1 LSIKKRI
8 LSICLV
14 CSMLSCILLPAS
26 AYVNDED
33 AYIRVG
39 FNGACAVGVIAGTTA
54 GELERS
60 LEGAG
65 LAYVWIRQSDGTT
78 ALSNDTVYTGMTA
91 RVNKTY
97 YIKIAVYGDVDGD
110 GTVTVSDVTAMSSL
124 YGEVNNNEF
133 ACAADMDFNGTVS
146 ISDKYYLRDYISTY
160 TCKAAF
166 SSTHYT
172 DSESTGVISDDEYIS
187 VGVPAVL
194 AGQSPYP
201 VSATH
206 YDDRTPAEVL
216 ELMVNNEV
224 FTIGAHGSQT
234 GIVTGRNLTL
244 ADNTT
249 GSLEDP
255 NKGFTIDTVN
265 TLADNALQNS
275 RFIYYSS
282 CLTGAGGETANN
294 LVNATF
300 NKGAKAVLGFKTEV
314 LNNVNQAWNSAF
326 YEAIYWYGASI
337 TEAMALADNSVEE
350 TSGSGSVMYY
360 RLFQGDATQR
370 LAHFKGISDFET
382 TCSDMI
388 SLYGTSSTE
397 EPSVIINNG
406 FSESGRKEIDTDANE
421 QGYVN
426 ISAINNAG
434 LERSSEEKQSIAL
447 QAASEYIDP
456 SDYTMREQY
465 IDSTGMTHYVFVKQI
480 NGIDTSDY
488 CGVMVA
494 EDGSVFSVKAIDTGS
509 FDNISLP
516 EISIEAISD
525 YVARESGSTVFDI
538 LELKYAYTETGSF
551 VLNILYDSNES
562 EIDIIQMPMA
572 Q

>member
-1 LSIKKRI
+1 MSIKKRI

>member
-1 LSIKKRI
+1 
-8 LSICLV
+8 
-14 CSMLSCILLPAS
+14 M
-26 AYVNDED
+26 NDED